1 MNCIIIEDHPESRTL
16 IEIFV
21 KKTGSINLINSH
33 ATAVEA
39 INSGDNKDNI
49 DLVFL
54 DIELPEMTGMEY
66 LRTLTSN
73 PQVIII
79 SAQDKYALEAF
90 EYDVTDYLLKPVTYS
105 RFFKSVNKA
114 LIRYK
119 KDKNVVKSQ
128 NEIFIRKDSSLVK
141 LIFDEILW
149 IEAMENY
156 VMVNTIDEKY
166 TVHFTLKGILAKIP
180 PEIFQQVH
188 RSFIVNIKKIELIRD
203 NAIILSLNEYDK
215 SIPIGKSFRENL
227 YNNLNLI
234 NH

>member
-149 IEAMENY
+149 IEAMGNY

>member
-21 KKTGSINLINSH
+21 KKTGSLNLINSH
-33 ATAVEA
+33 ATAVQA
-39 INSGDNKDNI
+39 INSKDDKDDI

-66 LRTLTSN
+66 LKTLSHS
-73 PQVIII
+73 PQVIIM

-90 EYDVTDYLLKPVTYS
+90 EFDVTDYLLKPVTYS

-114 LIRYK
+114 LIRFK
-119 KDKNVVKSQ
+119 KDKNIVKSQ
-128 NEIFIRKDSSLVK
+128 NEIFIRKDSSLIK
-141 LIFDEILW
+141 LKFEEIWW

-156 VMVNTIDEKY
+156 VMVNTGTDKY
-166 TVHFTLKGILAKIP
+166 TVHFTLKGILQKLP
-180 PEIFQQVH
+180 VDVFQQVH
-188 RSFIVNIKKIELIRD
+188 RSYILNLNKIDLIKD
-203 NAIILSLNEYDK
+203 NSVILKLNEYDK
-215 SIPIGKSFRENL
+215 SIPIGKSYRENL

-234 NH
+234 SH

>member
-16 IEIFV
+16 VEIFV
-21 KKTGSINLINSH
+21 KKTGSLNLINSH
-33 ATAVEA
+33 GTAVEA
-39 INSGDNKDNI
+39 INSKDDKEDI

-66 LRTLTSN
+66 LRTLTHN
-73 PQVIII
+73 PQVIIL

-105 RFFKSVNKA
+105 RFFKAVNKA

-119 KDKNVVKSQ
+119 KSKNIVKAQ
-128 NEIFIRKDSSLVK
+128 NEIFIRKDSSLIK
-141 LIFDEILW
+141 LKFEEIWW

-156 VMVNTIDEKY
+156 VMVNTETEKY
-166 TVHFTLKGILAKIP
+166 TVHFTLKGILTKLPID
-180 PEIFQQVH
+180 IFQQIH
-188 RSFIVNIKKIELIRD
+188 RSYILNLNKIDMIKD
-203 NAIILSLNEYDK
+203 NSVILKLDEYDK
-215 SIPIGKSFRENL
+215 TIPIGKSFRENL

-234 NH
+234 SH